1 MDLALRQPR
10 GSHSGA
16 PGRQRHALAAYI
28 LASSFKDY
36 GELAAAYKA
45 RARDKSVVTPEI
57 QKLADELTAG
67 LSDKREQTKRLYQ
80 WVARNV
86 RYVAM
91 ALGDGG
97 YVPHDAASVLANRYG
112 DCKDH
117 VV

>member
-1 MDLALRQPR
+1 M
-10 GSHSGA
+10 
-16 PGRQRHALAAYI
+16 
-28 LASSFKDY
+28 
-36 GELAAAYKA
+36 AAAYKA

-97 YVPHDAASVLANRYG
+97 YVQVLVQRAPDAQAAITALCRPPLSDDRRDSSEIGGLNLSR
-112 DCKDH
+112 DRR
-117 VV
+117 